1 MLEVQQMRVSSLKP
15 WQDNPRLNDHAVDA
29 VARSIKSFGFN
40 VPILCD
46 QNSTIIAGHTRWKAA
61 KKLGMKSVPVLV
73 LEMTETQRKAYSVAD
88 NKTAQ
93 IAEWDYPQLREV
105 LEELRCDQIDLS
117 SLGYSASELDALLR
131 EEEDFDWKAFEE
143 QLTQGNDSKYVYI
156 QVKIET
162 AMKESF
168 SRAIKKYATKHEI
181 KEKDSAQLAG
191 RVFGSLLGLTQ

>member
-1 MLEVQQMRVSSLKP
+1 MLEVQQTRVSALKP
-15 WQDNPRLNDHAVDA
+15 WKGNPRLNDHAVGA

-61 KKLGMKSVPVLV
+61 KKLGMKFVPVLV
-73 LEMTETQRKAYSVAD
+73 LEMTETQRRAYSVAD

-105 LEELRCDQIDLS
+105 LEELRCDEIDLS
-117 SLGYSASELDALLR
+117 SLGYSASELEALLR

-143 QLTQGNDSKYVYI
+143 QLTESNDSKYVYI

-162 AMKESF
+162 GMKEMF
-168 SRAIKKYATKHEI
+168 SRAIKKYATSHGI
-181 KEKDSAQLAG
+181 KEKDSATRAG
-191 RVFGSLLGLTQ
+191 QVLGSLLGLTQ

>member
-1 MLEVQQMRVSSLKP
+1 MLEVQQIRVSALKP
-15 WQDNPRLNDHAVDA
+15 WKNNPRLNDHAVDA

-46 QNSTIIAGHTRWKAA
+46 QNATIIAGHTRWKAA

-88 NKTAQ
+88 NKTGQ

-162 AMKESF
+162 GMKESF
-168 SRAIKKYATKHEI
+168 SRAIKKYATRHEI
-181 KEKDSAQLAG
+181 KEKDSAKLAG
-191 RVFGSLLGLTQ
+191 QVFGSLLGLIQ

>member
-1 MLEVQQMRVSSLKP
+1 MLKVQELAVSALKP
-15 WQDNPRLNDHAVDA
+15 WESNPRLNDHAVDA

-88 NKTAQ
+88 NKTGE
-93 IAEWDYPQLREV
+93 IADWNYPQLREV
-105 LEELRCDQIDLS
+105 LEELGCDQIDLS
-117 SLGYSASELDALLR
+117 SLGYSTSELEALLR
-131 EEEDFDWKAFEE
+131 AEEDFDWKAFEE
-143 QLTQGNDSKYVYI
+143 QLTQGPDSQYVYI

-162 AMKESF
+162 EMKEAF
-168 SRAIKKYATKHEI
+168 GRAIKRHAAKHKM
-181 KEKDSAQLAG
+181 KEKDSAKLAG
-191 RVFGSLLGLTQ
+191 KVFASLLGLTQ

>member
-1 MLEVQQMRVSSLKP
+1 MLEVQELNVSTLKP

-46 QNSTIIAGHTRWKAA
+46 QNFTIIAGHTRWKAA

-73 LEMTETQRKAYSVAD
+73 LEMTETQRRAYSVAD

-105 LEELRCDQIDLS
+105 LEELRSDQIDLS
-117 SLGYSASELDALLR
+117 SLGYSASELEALLR

-162 AMKESF
+162 RMKEMF
-168 SRAIKKYATKHEI
+168 SRAIKEYAAKHGI
-181 KEKDSAQLAG
+181 KEKDSAKLAG
-191 RVFGSLLGLTQ
+191 QVLGSLLGLTQ